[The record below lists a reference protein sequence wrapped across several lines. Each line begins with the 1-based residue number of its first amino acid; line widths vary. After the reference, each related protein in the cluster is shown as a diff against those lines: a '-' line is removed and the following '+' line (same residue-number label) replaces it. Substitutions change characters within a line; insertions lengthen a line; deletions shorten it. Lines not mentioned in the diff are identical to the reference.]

1 MKIISTGSLAN
12 LQRLYENTI
21 CDSRSQF
28 APSAP
33 TLAVSGIGVYFA
45 APSTVYYNPAVG
57 GSFTVTASSTASASG
72 IIVAPAAR
80 GTEQD
85 LTQIAKVRALGP
97 VAFKNRDQGVQW
109 VEGAWCAPG
118 EYVRVPQYGGDRW
131 GVQIPDTD
139 EYVTFVVFDDL
150 DLIGKITCDPLSVVA
165 YI

>member
-1 MKIISTGSLAN
+1 MPYGSRVLVQIRRAKT
-12 LQRLYENTI
+12 RT
-21 CDSRSQF
+21 
-28 APSAP
+28 
-33 TLAVSGIGVYFA
+33 
-45 APSTVYYNPAVG
+45 
-57 GSFTVTASSTASASG
+57 ASG